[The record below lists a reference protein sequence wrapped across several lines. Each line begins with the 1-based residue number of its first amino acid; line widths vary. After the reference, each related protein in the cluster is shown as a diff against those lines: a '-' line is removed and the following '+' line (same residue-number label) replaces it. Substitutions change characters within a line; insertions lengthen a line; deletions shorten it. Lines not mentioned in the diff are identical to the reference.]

1 MANQRPEEVDEK
13 GKTMLPNQVLQDI
26 FQSYREINGHWPSQ
40 YVNFYNRWG
49 YFNQVYDTL
58 YSHDKEWKRI
68 AAFSMNHSN
77 LWPDI
82 EAQAGVIS
90 ALPCVGNGRGANDPT
105 LAVRVSSNTL
115 RIHFSVDATTICNQ
129 QNWKC
134 STRQTRCSE
143 MTFQPAPFIID
154 INNPSHGV
162 YTLLGATLTIVYQIR
177 NNLFHG
183 SKHEFFGDE
192 FNRNLQLVEVSDRI
206 VEIILDRISR

>member
-1 MANQRPEEVDEK
+1 
-13 GKTMLPNQVLQDI
+13 MLPNQALQDI
-26 FQSYREINGHWPSQ
+26 FQSYREINGHWPRP

-49 YFNQVYDTL
+49 YFNQIYDTL

-68 AAFSMNHSN
+68 AAFALNHSN
-77 LWPDI
+77 LWSDV
-82 EAQAGVIS
+82 EAQARVI
-90 ALPCVGNGRGANDPT
+90 AELPCVGNGRGSNDPT

-115 RIHFSVDATTICNQ
+115 RIHFSVDAIIFCNQ

-134 STRQTRCSE
+134 STRQTRCSD
-143 MTFQPAPFIID
+143 MIFQPAPLNID
-154 INNPSHGV
+154 INNPSHSV

-192 FNRNLQLVEVSDRI
+192 YNRNLQLVEVSDRI
-206 VEIILDRISR
+206 VDIILDRISR